1 MNFDFI
7 EIGTS
12 DFDTL
17 IEKCNNNEVGL
28 CVEPLNEYLRRLPD
42 KPKVIKANYAL
53 SDNSGN
59 AKIFYVKPQDI
70 VKYNLPN
77 WVRGCNSL
85 NFPHPTIKKLLGDKH
100 DSIVKVENIQ
110 LITWS
115 KLISLYKIESVKYLK
130 IDTEGHDGVILEE
143 YYKECIKNP
152 LLLANTILFENNV
165 LSNKNNMKSIISL
178 FINLGYKG
186 VPLGDD
192 FKLEKIL

>member
-53 SDNSGN
+53 SDTSGY

-100 DSIVKVENIQ
+100 DNIIKVENIH
-110 LITWS
+110 LITWR
-115 KLISLYKIESVKYLK
+115 KLISLYKIESIKYLK

-152 LLLANTILFENNV
+152 SLLANTILFENNV
-165 LSNKNNMKSIISL
+165 LSNKSNIKSIISL

-186 VPLGDD
+186 IPLGDD
-192 FKLEKIL
+192 YKLEKI